1 MGERGVSLS
10 GGQRQRLSIARSIM
24 LDSTV
29 LILDDS
35 TAAVDAAT
43 EQRIRA
49 ALKDLVAERAVII
62 IAHRLS
68 SLMHADEIIFLDE
81 GRIIE
86 RGSHDE
92 LIALGGRYRELYD
105 LQSSPADTRPLR
117 EPAAEE

>member
-1 MGERGVSLS
+1 
-10 GGQRQRLSIARSIM
+10 M

-35 TAAVDAAT
+35 SAAVDAAT

-68 SLMHADEIIFLDE
+68 SLMHADEIVFLDE
-81 GRIIE
+81 GRIVE

-105 LQSSPADTRPLR
+105 LQSSPVDTRPLR